1 MQVKVAWG
9 RGAWEGVRENLEFQA
24 EDFMLRSVRSCQ
36 RVETVNQVNW
46 LTFLNNY
53 LGDCLEGAGQETE
66 DWPRGFCNILKKG
79 DDSVIYGH
87 GRGHQRD
94 AKAKGK
100 KEFWWLIGQEKK
112 KDREGLW
119 VCTLNSDLGDV
130 VHGGTPQSNKT
141 KRMKKEVQ
149 SLPTPLGRGYTV
161 GRTRC
166 PMASTVGVTGP

>member
-1 MQVKVAWG
+1 M
-9 RGAWEGVRENLEFQA
+9 
-24 EDFMLRSVRSCQ
+24 
-36 RVETVNQVNW
+36 NQVNW
-46 LTFLNNY
+46 PTFLNNY
-53 LGDCLEGAGQETE
+53 LGDCLEGAGQEAE

-87 GRGHQRD
+87 GRGIREMPKPKARRNFGGWL
-94 AKAKGK
+94 AKK
-100 KEFWWLIGQEKK
+100 KKK
-112 KDREGLW
+112 KDGEGLW

-166 PMASTVGVTGP
+166 PMASTVGVTGPQKHQSKYYSRSRSVIKTEL